1 MDGVARSATECD
13 GVQLG
18 FRADSVRTPRGVPR
32 LCGVRSGL
40 REGSVL
46 SKNHIIWTARTARTA
61 RTERS
66 ARTERTAQTARVPR
80 TARSPERSPGTEG
93 QNADS
98 VGLRALNSEPSDGT
112 RPSES
117 AESKRSDFLTA
128 QSSRSPRRTPWIP
141 LPQKAPSER
150 GIVDL
155 EDFAYF
161 GSWSMIHGFG
171 AFRISVG
178 AVERPE
184 WPRVS

>member
-1 MDGVARSATECD
+1 MIQTEWTESRGVRRSATESSS
-13 GVQLG
+13 
-18 FRADSVRTPRGVPR
+18 DSVRTPRGVPR

-46 SKNHIIWTARTARTA
+46 SKNHIIWTARTART
-61 RTERS
+61 ERS

-80 TARSPERSPGTEG
+80 TARSPARSPGTEG

-98 VGLRALNSEPSDGT
+98 VGLRALNSEPCHG
-112 RPSES
+112 
-117 AESKRSDFLTA
+117 AESERLDFLTA
-128 QSSRSPRRTPWIP
+128 LSSRSPRRTPWIS

-155 EDFAYF
+155 EDFEDLD
-161 GSWSMIHGFG
+161 HVFG

-184 WPRVS
+184 WPRLS